1 MVSLQNNSSLQSDD
15 DTDTIHIFDITNG
28 SFPEQIPD
36 HIQTG
41 DTIEFKNN
49 TKDEYDIFQV
59 YKDGDD
65 YYQITNGLKLLNIK
79 NNTSQKNR
87 RTVLS
92 FNFNQSNME
101 LYFCIIPSS
110 QRETILTSRK
120 CPNEYC
126 EKNCLVLH
134 KSEIKFSLTD
144 NKESQKVILHKGDII
159 ELEWTSKRGTG
170 YRIEEKKYCPISGG
184 LYTIEQ
190 ISETAT
196 NRAVSK
202 GNFRKIFNEFGTSFL
217 FRITE
222 TNQIHDIFVC
232 IIKEK
237 YQIKHI
243 EITDMD
249 IQPNIITVEQN
260 DSIVFEWNT
269 KQEQTIVQIEPFIL
283 DDVKQQSI
291 EVGILKKKMNKF
303 GFSF

>member
-1 MVSLQNNSSLQSDD
+1 MVSLQNNSSPQSDD
-15 DTDTIHIFDITNG
+15 DTETIYILDITNG

-49 TKDEYDIFQV
+49 KKDEYDIFQV

-65 YYQITNGLKLLNIK
+65 YYQITNGFKLLNIK
-79 NNTSQKNR
+79 TNTLQKNR
-87 RTVLS
+87 RIVLS
-92 FNFNQSNME
+92 FNLNQSNME

-110 QRETILTSRK
+110 QREAILTSRK

-126 EKNCLVLH
+126 EKNCLILH

-144 NKESQKVILHKGDII
+144 NKESQKVILHKGDTI

-196 NRAVSK
+196 THAISK
-202 GNFRKIFNEFGTSFL
+202 GKYFKTFNEFGTSFL

-222 TNQIHDIFVC
+222 TNHIHDIFVC

-237 YQIKHI
+237 YQIKYI

-249 IQPNIITVEQN
+249 IQPNIITIEQN

-291 EVGILKKKMNKF
+291 EVGIAKKKMNKNKF
-303 GFSF
+303 F